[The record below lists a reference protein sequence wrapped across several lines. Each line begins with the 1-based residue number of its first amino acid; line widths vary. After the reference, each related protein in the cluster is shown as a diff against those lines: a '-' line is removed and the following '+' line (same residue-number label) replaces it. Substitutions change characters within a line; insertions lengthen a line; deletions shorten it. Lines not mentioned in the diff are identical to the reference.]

1 MACKLRD
8 KAIELFK
15 ESFNDRPSVYAY
27 APGRVNFIG
36 EHTDYCEGF
45 VCPLAIHYGTAVV
58 GKLVPGNTCRVV
70 SANMEGMCEFK
81 GDSSL
86 TRDESGSW
94 VNYVAGVV
102 YEFITRFGKK
112 EVGFDMAI
120 AADVPI
126 GSGLS
131 SSASLEVAVSVFL
144 EQILCVAL
152 SPEDR
157 ALACLKGNLLLIDCR
172 ANKGELVPMA
182 DPSVSIIVCNSNKKH
197 QLTGSEYPDRVA
209 QCKQALVLLQAKYP
223 EVHAL
228 RDASVEQVEALKE
241 AMGDVVYRRAL
252 HVVSECQ
259 RCLACKEAL
268 ERRDYEK
275 VGLLL
280 YQSHAS
286 LRDNFEVSTPEID
299 ILVEIASEQDGVFGA
314 RITGGGFGGCV
325 VCFVQSD
332 KAEAVMR
339 AMETEYKARTGIE
352 CSAFITSPE
361 QGARVMNG
369 FEVDEEPSQ
378 AISVVKRP
386 LFWFT
391 LGMVVLGG
399 AFLIMRRRR

>member
-1 MACKLRD
+1 
-8 KAIELFK
+8 
-15 ESFNDRPSVYAY
+15 
-27 APGRVNFIG
+27 
-36 EHTDYCEGF
+36 
-45 VCPLAIHYGTAVV
+45 
-58 GKLVPGNTCRVV
+58 
-70 SANMEGMCEFK
+70 
-81 GDSSL
+81 
-86 TRDESGSW
+86 
-94 VNYVAGVV
+94 
-102 YEFITRFGKK
+102 
-112 EVGFDMAI
+112 MAI

-157 ALACLKGNLLLIDCR
+157 ALLCQSAEHNFPRMPCGIMDQFISSCAVKGNLLLIDCR

-209 QCKQALVLLQAKYP
+209 QCKQALALLQAKYP

-361 QGARVMNG
+361 QGARVMTA
-369 FEVDEEPSQ
+369 DEMDACPSC
-378 AISVVKRP
+378 ASCASCATCDCCKGCKGCECVKKVVKSP
-386 LFWFT
+386 YFW
-391 LGMVVLGG
+391 MG
-399 AFLIMRRRR
+399 AAAVAAAGVFAFMHRRN